1 MCFSVIA
8 EVSECPQAS
17 SCGAG
22 RFVFKRHGLID
33 RAFPPWTWAVLA
45 ERPTFFAAISK
56 DAPIVLRTPNHH
68 AFGGELSACS
78 KSALQKTQLYFVRR
92 SAIYCDATSASFA
105 RPSQPSLGV
114 SSLDLGRSH
123 AGRPLFLG
131 TAMRTWP
138 RFWAFGPDYGGR
150 GGYSA
155 ASGRLR
161 SSGSSKASRA
171 TTVSILACSR
181 WKPDVVS
188 SVSSLRYRPRLNS
201 ICSASTPADGR
212 P

>member
-92 SAIYCDATSASFA
+92 SATYCDATSASHA

-123 AGRPLFLG
+123 AGRPLFWELPCVLG
-131 TAMRTWP
+131 P
-138 RFWAFGPDYGGR
+138 DFGPLDRTVEDVAAIRQPLADR
-150 GGYSA
+150 GV
-155 ASGRLR
+155 
-161 SSGSSKASRA
+161 RA
-171 TTVSILACSR
+171 VRKQAVR
-181 WKPDVVS
+181 RPF
-188 SVSSLRYRPRLNS
+188 RYWP
-201 ICSASTPADGR
+201 AADGNR
-212 P
+212 MSFRVFLR